1 MARSVECF
9 LEKSFKFLLKR
20 GLLKIN
26 STAVSFVSFLS
37 CYLSFLFEAGL
48 QTDFHQFPSETHFL
62 FRIMKFT
69 RNRANFPTT
78 GCCALDPMVTGP
90 GRCACKTGENSSTG
104 LVQHGTGKWP
114 DKMRWKWSQYF
125 LLLLKSRPL
134 KHDQE

>member
-1 MARSVECF
+1 MQ
-9 LEKSFKFLLKR
+9 KSFKFPFKR

-37 CYLSFLFEAGL
+37 YYLSFLFEAKL

-62 FRIMKFT
+62 FHTMKFT
-69 RNRANFPTT
+69 RNMANFPTT

-90 GRCACKTGENSSTG
+90 GRCACKTGEHWFTG
-104 LVQHGTGKWP
+104 LAQQGSDQLKWNGNGQSVSCFS
-114 DKMRWKWSQYF
+114 SQS
-125 LLLLKSRPL
+125 KSWPL